1 MAATEFTFL
10 TVDGH
15 GRPLEPGSRASIRS
29 RCMKGVNV
37 RQDSRRSRRKAR
49 KASETV
55 AATECVGKTTEPPE
69 ITSAYQLTSCG
80 PLSKSLQ
87 ARTNEL
93 GFDSSRLPS
102 TAWRLV
108 VKFNALLDAAY
119 PLETYLENI
128 NLQEHKMIDNL
139 TLLYENKTLLESM
152 FLATYAVDDLCSGTK
167 LSLRSQRILCT
178 VLSSLN
184 SSLRDATG
192 QQSYSTI
199 FIILILLFA
208 AESFRDLDAVSTHLD
223 GLRRLLELRETKPVP
238 LDSKLLFKIQQVDL
252 RMSLA
257 TGRPLYFPF
266 DYSYLK
272 QPVGVI
278 RPPNIMPWLV
288 VHPALMSC
296 YQTLQALSS
305 HANQYQFSKS
315 KRILNWLDFQSQV
328 STSQTL
334 LIGLGNDHLPVVSE
348 ALRLGMLAFLS
359 TLSRSPA
366 RKSHLPIFASQLEE
380 CYLGMQEEQDF
391 HIPLLIWLMLMGCIS
406 TINKSSWISSMWRS
420 SVQRNLSWEAVR
432 KIVGEFPWIQIIHD
446 KPGERSYRD
455 LQARRGDSVSY
466 AIS

>member
-1 MAATEFTFL
+1 MPATEFTFL

-49 KASETV
+49 KVSETA
-55 AATECVGKTTEPPE
+55 AATETLGKTTDNSE
-69 ITSAYQLTSCG
+69 ITPRCQLTSCG
-80 PLSKSLQ
+80 PFSKSLQ
-87 ARTNEL
+87 ARTDEL

-128 NLQEHKMIDNL
+128 DPPEYSMIDHL
-139 TLLYENKTLLESM
+139 TLLHDNKTLLESM

-167 LSLRSQRILCT
+167 LSPRSQRTLCT
-178 VLSSLN
+178 ILSSLN
-184 SSLRDATG
+184 NSLRNVSG
-192 QQSYSTI
+192 QQSYTTI

-208 AESFRDLDAVSTHLD
+208 AESFRDFDAVSTHLD

-266 DYSYLK
+266 DYSYS
-272 QPVGVI
+272 QAPGGVI
-278 RPPNIMPWLV
+278 SPPSIIPWLK

-296 YQTLQALSS
+296 YQTLQALSN
-305 HANQYQFSKS
+305 HANQYGSSKL
-315 KRILNWLDFQSQV
+315 KRTLNWLDFQSQV
-328 STSQTL
+328 STSQTH
-334 LIGLGNDHLPVVSE
+334 LIGMGNGNLPVVSE
-348 ALRLGMLAFLS
+348 ALRLGMLAFSS

-380 CYLGMQEEQDF
+380 CYLAMKQEQYSYK
-391 HIPLLIWLMLMGCIS
+391 PLPIWLMLMGCIS
-406 TINKSSWISSMWRS
+406 TIDSSSWVSSIYPSPVPMDTGSQIVDEWKLWS
-420 SVQRNLSWEAVR
+420 SSRYDHTWAQSDGLVTQSQL
-432 KIVGEFPWIQIIHD
+432 
-446 KPGERSYRD
+446 
-455 LQARRGDSVSY
+455 Y
-466 AIS
+466 ANA